1 MSQSEN
7 CIYEKEMGEHYFS
20 SLACRRTGAGV
31 EGKWERK
38 ERERGIE
45 KEKGDWRMLQIQ
57 VACLNLSGSVLFSG
71 LYLHVGLGE
80 TDRMREERVICN
92 KGGG

>member
-1 MSQSEN
+1 M
-7 CIYEKEMGEHYFS
+7 
-20 SLACRRTGAGV
+20 
-31 EGKWERK
+31 
-38 ERERGIE
+38 GIE